1 MIGSQRHEQP
11 FTQVEQGPAR
21 NSSWSI
27 PAFLDNDNFWYLLLL
42 FIVSGTL
49 AIGAFGGVLFPD
61 YAQFLVIA
69 PVALVLGLVMLV
81 RPEVAMLITVIYIPF
96 DNWDVFALPGGL
108 SISKVLGLLLLGTF
122 AFNIVLRQIRFRAFD
137 DPQDFTIVMFAGV
150 LLLSGV
156 ASEFQF
162 VTFSEVDRMLRI
174 MAFYLA
180 VKNLLSSPYIIQI
193 TMWGLLFTVAYASGW
208 GINEYYVAQA
218 TRIHDIRVGGIN
230 MNPND
235 YAAIA
240 VVGLW
245 LGIHLLE
252 ITRHLVGRV
261 AAVIAVA
268 LIMYG
273 ILLSGSRGAML
284 AVAVTGVF
292 YIWQHPR
299 RNILF
304 VTTIAALLISFPL
317 WPESIQLRI
326 TGEDDALSQ
335 SVYTQ
340 TLDHSTDRRMS
351 YQTFGLDLLAQ
362 NPLLGTGHRTFSRLY
377 PSSEFAQ
384 IDNPME
390 GNQHFRIAHNAY
402 LEVASG
408 SGLLGLFFYLMIL
421 LFSWFALF
429 RVKQQF
435 KRGTLFWGAASAFE
449 LALISLAI
457 TSLFLSIEHFQMTW
471 FVIAMSSAL
480 AFQLRTLP
488 PKYIEDLK
496 TGR

>member
-11 FTQVEQGPAR
+11 FTQVEQGPAS

-27 PAFLDNDNFWYLLLL
+27 PAFLDNDSFWYLLLL

-81 RPEVAMLITVIYIPF
+81 RPEVAMLVTVIYIPF
-96 DNWDVFALPGGL
+96 DNWDVFALPGDL
-108 SISKVLGLLLLGTF
+108 SVSKVLGLLLLGTF

-156 ASEFQF
+156 VSEFQGT
-162 VTFSEVDRMLRI
+162 TFRQIDQMLRI
-174 MAFYLA
+174 IAFYLA
-180 VKNLLSSPYIIQI
+180 TKNLLNSPHIILI
-193 TMWGLLFTVAYASGW
+193 TLWGLLLAITYASGW
-208 GINEYYVAQA
+208 GINEYYEAQA
-218 TRIHDIRVGGIN
+218 VRIHDIRVGGIN
-230 MNPND
+230 MHPNA
-235 YAAIA
+235 YGAIA
-240 VVGLW
+240 VVGVW
-245 LGIHLLE
+245 IGIHLFEMHRSIFVRLL
-252 ITRHLVGRV
+252 I
-261 AAVIAVA
+261 AVITVVI
-268 LIMYG
+268 LYG
-273 ILLSGSRGAML
+273 IILSGSRGAML
-284 AVAVTGVF
+284 ALAVTGAF

-317 WPESIQLRI
+317 WPESIQVRI
-326 TGEDDALSQ
+326 TGEDDALNQ

-362 NPLLGTGHRTFSRLY
+362 NPLLGTGYRTFARLY

-384 IDNPME
+384 LDNPMKD
-390 GNQHFRIAHNAY
+390 NQRFRLAHNAY
-402 LEVASG
+402 LEVATG
-408 SGLLGLFFYLMIL
+408 AGFLGLTFYVLIFF
-421 LFSWFALF
+421 FSWFALF
-429 RVKQQF
+429 RVKRQF

-488 PKYIEDLK
+488 PEYIEDLK